1 MAAAFGVPQL
11 ANVFYYGKEF
21 GSKKQKLDKE
31 GKIVSDEYE
40 PLSVT
45 EAGAEL
51 KDKLED
57 VAEGSKTKDNSV
69 MALLEQILGKGNDA
83 VSEDELR
90 NIVKGT

>member
-40 PLSVT
+40 PLSVVK
-45 EAGAEL
+45 AGAEG
-51 KDKLED
+51 EEESQE
-57 VAEGSKTKDNSV
+57 VAEGSKTKDNTIV
-69 MALLEQILGKGNDA
+69 ALLEQILGKSSDA
-83 VSEDELR
+83 ATEDELR
-90 NIVKGT
+90 DIVKGA